1 MWAALRYRKGQAT
14 ALVLLSALVTACA
27 VFAPL
32 YDRTMVQSLVDVRL
46 AHTTPL
52 LSGVQL
58 EAVSREPSQYGLHP
72 DPTQP
77 PPAPAQLLE
86 HIPRS
91 ERASSRSPVLGWTDN
106 AVLVQPA
113 SSASLAGQLMWRT
126 AFCDHVTITARRC
139 PAAAG
144 ETLVSSADVAGLGL
158 RVGQRLT
165 VADR

>member
-32 YDRTMVQSLVDVRL
+32 YDRTMLQSLVDVRL

-52 LSGVQL
+52 LAGVQL
-58 EAVSREPSQYGLHP
+58 EAVSREKSLYGAHP
-72 DPTQP
+72 APPEP
-77 PPAPAQLLE
+77 PPAPAKLAGN
-86 HIPRS
+86 IPRS
-91 ERASSRSPVLGWTDN
+91 ERASFRAPVLGWTDN
-106 AVLVQPA
+106 AVLGQPA

-126 AFCDHVTITARRC
+126 SFCDHVTITAGRC

-144 ETLVSSADVAGLGL
+144 ETLVSSAD
-158 RVGQRLT
+158 
-165 VADR
+165 

>member
-32 YDRTMVQSLVDVRL
+32 YDRTMLQSLVDVRL

-52 LSGVQL
+52 LTGVQL
-58 EAVSREPSQYGLHP
+58 EAASRGKSEDGAHP
-72 DPTQP
+72 APPEP
-77 PPAPAQLLE
+77 PPAPAKLLA

-91 ERASSRSPVLGWTDN
+91 ERASFRSPVLGWTDN

-113 SSASLAGQLMWRT
+113 TSTSL
-126 AFCDHVTITARRC
+126 
-139 PAAAG
+139 
-144 ETLVSSADVAGLGL
+144 
-158 RVGQRLT
+158 
-165 VADR
+165 